1 MNASVISEL
10 TAAELQRKEQ
20 ELRDEL
26 FRLRFQHHTGQ
37 LPSPIKLRT
46 ARRELARVLTR
57 MRELELSIHSERGT
71 AKADDKTES

>member
-1 MNASVISEL
+1 MASTVISEM
-10 TAAELQRKEQ
+10 TDVELRRKES

-37 LPSPIKLRT
+37 LQSPIKLRI

-57 MRELELSIHSERGT
+57 LRELELVINHPAAAE
-71 AKADDKTES
+71 